1 MSGWGEEY
9 TQPLN
14 EPGSGR
20 GDRMGSIG
28 TDMRKVS
35 RKITQLRKEAGMIG
49 TARDSHELRSQ
60 IHRTREEATKTMKQ
74 AASALRESQSDPKI
88 RADPDQ
94 RSALNQLESDFEQLH
109 QLYASVLEET
119 QRKMRD
125 NVLTSDSVPHSQSG
139 AAPPRRRA
147 AARHA
152 PWARHR
158 LCRVPVPA
166 PGRHGGWGCRR
177 EPHLIRGLSPRRRRC
192 TRWGAPVQRERRPDS
207 VPGVWR
213 SGRGD
218 HAGERGRG

>member
-20 GDRMGSIG
+20 GDRMSGIG

-49 TARDSHELRSQ
+49 TARDSHELRTQ

-74 AASALRESQSDPKI
+74 AAAALRESQSDPKI
-88 RADPDQ
+88 RGDPDQ

-125 NVLTSDSVPHSQSG
+125 NVLTSDSVPHSQAG
-139 AAPPRRRA
+139 ATSLGNRA
-147 AARHA
+147 AARPA
-152 PWARHR
+152 P
-158 LCRVPVPA
+158 RVPRFPLRAVA
-166 PGRHGGWGCRR
+166 HARGRHGRR
-177 EPHLIRGLSPRRRRC
+177 G
-192 TRWGAPVQRERRPDS
+192 
-207 VPGVWR
+207 
-213 SGRGD
+213 
-218 HAGERGRG
+218 